1 MDRISDSGSDDW
13 GSTPHGRTTIPP
25 KQQPPPRL
33 LLFSFPTAAL
43 QPSLQPHFPL
53 KVVNDLKD
61 FKDLN
66 DLQTLKIQSL
76 APSPQIPQK
85 HKKSRSNQL

>member
-1 MDRISDSGSDDW
+1 MQNYKKTTNFASSKAKSARSSMDRISDSGSDDW

-25 KQQPPPRL
+25 QAAAIPRL

-61 FKDLN
+61 LSVPEN
-66 DLQTLKIQSL
+66 G
-76 APSPQIPQK
+76 
-85 HKKSRSNQL
+85 